1 MKPLFAVNAADRSF
15 FDKHI
20 GPWLPD
26 RIVDIHTHVWLKRF
40 ESKKEHGKQ
49 SRTVAW
55 PSLVANE
62 NPVEHLI
69 ETYRLMF
76 PGKTVTP
83 TIFAN
88 VTAPEKLDAAND
100 YVSRCAR
107 RYGFPALIFSDPCW
121 TAGDLESRIQKGGF
135 LGIKSY
141 LTMAPACV
149 PAAEIRIFDF
159 FPHHQLKLMNR
170 RGWIVML
177 HIPRNA
183 RLRDPVNLAQ
193 LREIEE
199 RYPGLQLIVA
209 HVGRAYCPEDIGDAF
224 KVLAQTKRM
233 FFDISANS
241 NALVFR
247 RLLETVGPKRV
258 LFGSDMPI
266 LRMRARRICEKGF
279 YVNLVP
285 RGLYGD
291 GSGDAHL
298 RAVRGA
304 EADRVTF
311 FMYEELAAFGRAA
324 RAVRLTPAELE
335 AVFFRNAQAI
345 LERAGKPLAKCRRK
359 EVISRRGAVP
369 QG

>member
-1 MKPLFAVNAADRSF
+1 MKPLFVVKPVDRAF

-20 GPWLPD
+20 GAWLPE
-26 RIVDIHTHVWLKRF
+26 RIIDAHTHVWLKRF
-40 ESKKEHGKQ
+40 EQKKEPGQ
-49 SRTVAW
+49 PSRTVTW
-55 PSLVANE
+55 PSLVADE

-69 ETYRLMF
+69 KTYRLMF

-83 TIFAN
+83 MIFAS
-88 VTAPEKLDAAND
+88 VAEPGKLDAANA

-107 RYGFPALIFSDPCW
+107 RHELPALIFSDPRW
-121 TAGDLESRIQKGGF
+121 SADDLEGRILKGGF

-141 LTMAPACV
+141 LTMAPAYL

-159 FPHHQLKLMNR
+159 FPQHQLELMNR
-170 RGWIVML
+170 HGWIVML

-199 RYPGLQLIVA
+199 RYPSLQLIVA
-209 HVGRAYCPEDIGDAF
+209 HVGRAYCPEDVGDAF
-224 KVLAQTKRM
+224 KVLAQTRRM
-233 FFDISANS
+233 FFDISANA
-241 NALVFR
+241 NARVFR

-285 RGLYGD
+285 EGLYGD
-291 GSGDAHL
+291 VSGDAHL
-298 RAVRGA
+298 RTVRGA
-304 EADRVTF
+304 EADRLTF

-324 RAVRLTPAELE
+324 RDVRLTPAEIE
-335 AVFFRNAQAI
+335 SVFSRNAQAI
-345 LERAGKPLAKCRRK
+345 LGRAGKPLVKCGRK
-359 EVISRRGAVP
+359 EVVSRRGAGT